1 MRLFK
6 RPAAWLLVVMMAVC
20 AEAYGQLQT
29 KQICAATSANGAPC
43 VYQVDPPN
51 WWTDMPSPMLL
62 LYGRN
67 LRNAKIA
74 VRGRDVDVTRTQF
87 SANGHYAFVWLKE
100 PQSAKPQTL
109 TVSLT
114 TSRGNIA
121 FPFTLQK
128 RKPASAGFQ
137 GFSPADTIYLIMT
150 DRFADGDLKND
161 PHPSQLALP
170 RGWHGG
176 DFKGIE
182 NHLNYLKQLGVT
194 TIWITPAYDNEGS
207 PQSYHGYSAT
217 NMYKPDPHFGT
228 VQDYKNMVAAIHA
241 RGMKFVL
248 DTVPNHVG
256 PGNPWATDPPTP
268 NWLHGTLA
276 HHLVAQSNFAAL
288 VDPHADWAQR
298 KATEDG
304 WFANVLPDLNQSSP
318 LVSQYLIQNAIWW
331 IETGGVDGLRIDT
344 FPYVSRTFWQQFNG
358 ELHELFPH
366 LTSVGEVFNPDPS
379 IVSYFAGGVSHD
391 GIDTHL
397 WTPFDYPTFFALRAV
412 LTHKKPMSYLEK
424 IWRQDSLYPHPER
437 LVPFFGNH
445 DTVRFMSLP
454 GVTVQDLKLA
464 YGIVLTMRGTPEIY
478 YGDEIAMTGGPDPNN
493 RHDFPGGFPGD
504 KHDAFTAAGRTPV
517 QNEVHNWVEGLLHFR
532 DSQPVFGDGGQQDI
546 LYNATTLVYLR
557 ARNLN
562 RGCESGNSDR
572 VLVAVN
578 DGDKPET
585 LKIDPQGT
593 ALAGC
598 TQFVPEAGTNVPAA
612 LNAGKV
618 TMTLGSRQI
627 AILKVK

>member
-1 MRLFK
+1 MRSFW
-6 RPAAWLLVVMMAVC
+6 RAALLMAVTGVC
-20 AEAYGQLQT
+20 VVAQGQLQSEKACT
-29 KQICAATSANGAPC
+29 ATAEGGAPC

-67 LRNAKIA
+67 LRDAKIT
-74 VRGRDVDVTRTQF
+74 VRGVDVSVTRTHF

-100 PQSAKPQTL
+100 PQGAQPQTL
-109 TVSLT
+109 DVRVATA
-114 TSRGNIA
+114 RGSTM
-121 FPFTLQK
+121 FPFELHK

-137 GFSPADTIYLIMT
+137 GFSPSDTIYLIMT
-150 DRFADGDLKND
+150 DRFADGNLQND

-182 NHLNYLKQLGVT
+182 DHLNYLKQLGVT

-228 VQDYKNMVAAIHA
+228 VQDYKNLVAAIHA

-256 PGNPWATDPPTP
+256 AGNPWAKDPPTP
-268 NWLHGTLA
+268 DWFHGTVA
-276 HHLVAQSNFAAL
+276 HHLAAQSNFAAL
-288 VDPHADWAQR
+288 VDPHATWAQQ
-298 KATEDG
+298 KGTLDG
-304 WFANVLPDLNQSSP
+304 WFANVLPDLNQENP

-344 FPYVSRTFWQQFNG
+344 FPYVGRAFWQKFNG
-358 ELHELFPH
+358 ELHQLFPH
-366 LTSVGEVFNPDPS
+366 LTSVGEVFNSDPT
-379 IVSYFAGGVSHD
+379 IVSYFAGGVSHE

-397 WTPFDYPTFFALRAV
+397 WTPFDYPSYFALRAV
-412 LTHKKPMSYLEK
+412 LTHQKPMSYLEHV
-424 IWRQDSLYPHPER
+424 WRQDSLYPHPER

-445 DTVRFMSLP
+445 DTPRFMGLP
-454 GVTVQDLKLA
+454 GVTVKDLKLA

-478 YGDEIAMTGGPDPNN
+478 YGDELAMKGGGDPTN

-546 LYNATTLVYLR
+546 LYNATTMVYLR
-557 ARNLN
+557 ARDLN
-562 RGCESGNSDR
+562 QGCKAGDSDR
-572 VLVAVN
+572 VLVAIN
-578 DGDKPET
+578 DGDKAET
-585 LKIDPQGT
+585 LKIDPADT

-598 TQFVPEAGTNVPAA
+598 KQFKPEAGTHVPAA
-612 LNAGKV
+612 LHAGRV
-618 TMTLGSRQI
+618 TLTLGSRQM
-627 AILKVK
+627 AIYKVN

>member
-1 MRLFK
+1 MRASWRVTLLMWVALSCV
-6 RPAAWLLVVMMAVC
+6 AAH
-20 AEAYGQLQT
+20 GQLQSE
-29 KQICAATSANGAPC
+29 KACVASAEGGAPC

-67 LRNAKIA
+67 LRGARIG
-74 VRGRDVDVTRTQF
+74 VRGEGVRVTRTHF
-87 SANGHYAFVWLKE
+87 SENGHYAFVWLKE
-100 PQSAKPQTL
+100 PQNGKPQTL
-109 TVSLT
+109 EVDVATAHGKIT
-114 TSRGNIA
+114 I
-121 FPFTLQK
+121 PYEMEK
-128 RKPASAGFQ
+128 RRPASAGFQ

-176 DFKGIE
+176 DFRGIQD
-182 NHLNYLKQLGVT
+182 HLNYLKRLGVT

-241 RGMKFVL
+241 HGMKFVL

-256 PGNPWATDPPTP
+256 AGNPWAKDPPTP
-268 NWLHGTLA
+268 DWFHGTLA
-276 HHLVAQSNFAAL
+276 HHLEAQNNFAAL

-298 KATEDG
+298 KATVDG
-304 WFANVLPDLNQSSP
+304 WFANVLPDLNQENP
-318 LVSQYLIQNAIWW
+318 LVRQYLIQNAIWW

-344 FPYVSRTFWQQFNG
+344 FSYVGRAFWQQFNG

-366 LTSVGEVFNPDPS
+366 LTSVGEVYNADPT
-379 IVSYFAGGVSHD
+379 IVSYFAGGVSHQ

-397 WTPFDYPTFFALRAV
+397 WTPFDFPTCFALRDV
-412 LTHKKPMSYLEK
+412 LTHKKPMSYLEH

-445 DTVRFMSLP
+445 DMTRFMSQP
-454 GVTVQDLKLA
+454 GVTVKDLKLA
-464 YGIVLTMRGTPEIY
+464 FGIVLTMRGTPEIY
-478 YGDEIAMTGGPDPNN
+478 YGDELAMKGGPDPNN

-504 KHDAFTAAGRTPV
+504 KHNAFTAAGRTPV
-517 QNEVHNWVEGLLHFR
+517 QNEVHEWVQGLLHFR
-532 DSQPVFGDGGQQDI
+532 DSEPVFGDGGQQDI
-546 LYNATTLVYLR
+546 VHNATTLVYVR
-557 ARNLN
+557 ARDLSQ
-562 RGCESGNSDR
+562 GCSAGESDR

-578 DGDKPET
+578 DGDKAEA
-585 LKIDPQGT
+585 LNIDPTDT
-593 ALAGC
+593 ALSGC
-598 TQFVPEAGTNVPAA
+598 SHFVSAAGTRVPAA
-612 LNAGKV
+612 LRAGKV
-618 TMTLGSRQI
+618 TMKLGPRQM
-627 AILKVK
+627 AIYKVR

>member
-1 MRLFK
+1 MRPIWRTMVWMLL
-6 RPAAWLLVVMMAVC
+6 AASCVA
-20 AEAYGQLQT
+20 AQGQLQS
-29 KQICAATSANGAPC
+29 KQACAATPEGGSPC

-67 LRNAKIA
+67 LRDSKISVHGSD
-74 VRGRDVDVTRTQF
+74 VRVTRTHF
-87 SANGHYAFVWLKE
+87 SANGHYAFVWLTE
-100 PQSAKPQTL
+100 PQGNKPQALAVGVATA
-109 TVSLT
+109 
-114 TSRGNIA
+114 RGKIS
-121 FPFTLQK
+121 FPYQLQK

-150 DRFADGDLKND
+150 DRFADGDWKND

-182 NHLNYLKQLGVT
+182 DHLHYLKQLGVT

-217 NMYKPDPHFGT
+217 NMYKPDPHFGS
-228 VQDYKNMVAAIHA
+228 VQDYRNLVASIHA
-241 RGMKFVL
+241 HGMKFVL

-256 PGNPWATDPPTP
+256 AGNPWAKDPPSP
-268 NWLHGTLA
+268 GWFHGSVA
-276 HHLVAQSNFAAL
+276 HHLVAQNNFAAL
-288 VDPHADWAQR
+288 VDPHADWAQQ

-304 WFANVLPDLNQSSP
+304 WFANVLPDLNQENP

-344 FPYVSRTFWQQFNG
+344 FSYVGRAFWQRFNG
-358 ELHELFPH
+358 ELHGIFPH
-366 LTSVGEVFNPDPS
+366 LTSVGEVFNPDPT
-379 IVSYFAGGVSHD
+379 IVSYFAGGESHQ

-397 WTPFDYPTFFALRAV
+397 WTPFDFPTYFALRAV
-412 LTHKKPMSYLEK
+412 LTHKKPMSYLEHV
-424 IWRQDSLYPHPER
+424 WRQDSLYPHPER

-445 DTVRFMSLP
+445 DTARFMSQP
-454 GVTVQDLKLA
+454 GMTVKDLKLA
-464 YGIVLTMRGTPEIY
+464 FGIVLTMRGTPEIY
-478 YGDEIAMTGGPDPNN
+478 YGDELAMTGGPDPNN

-504 KHDAFTAAGRTPV
+504 KRDAFTAAGRTPV
-517 QNEVHNWVEGLLHFR
+517 ENQVHDWVEGLLRFR
-532 DSQPVFGDGGQQDI
+532 DSQPVFGDGGQQD
-546 LYNATTLVYLR
+546 LTHNATTLVYLR
-557 ARNLN
+557 ARDLN
-562 RGCESGNSDR
+562 AGCGTGDPDR

-578 DGDKPET
+578 DGDQAET
-585 LKIDPQGT
+585 LKIDPADT

-598 TQFVPEAGTNVPAA
+598 THFVSEAGTHVPAG
-612 LNAGKV
+612 LRGGKV
-618 TMTLGSRQI
+618 RMTLGPRQM
-627 AILKVK
+627 AIYRVR

>member
-1 MRLFK
+1 MRPIWRATLLIGI
-6 RPAAWLLVVMMAVC
+6 AAACVA
-20 AEAYGQLQT
+20 AQGQLQT
-29 KQICAATSANGAPC
+29 EKTCTATAEGGTPC

-51 WWTDMPSPMLL
+51 WWTKMPSPMLL

-67 LRNAKIA
+67 LRDANIS
-74 VRGRDVDVTRTQF
+74 VRGHDVSVTRTHF
-87 SANGHYAFVWLKE
+87 SANGHYAFVWLTE
-100 PQSAKPQTL
+100 PPENKPQTL
-109 TVSLT
+109 DVKVATGHGDVS
-114 TSRGNIA
+114 
-121 FPFTLQK
+121 FPYELQK

-182 NHLNYLKQLGVT
+182 DHLNYLKQLGVT

-228 VQDYKNMVAAIHA
+228 VQDYKNLVAAIHA
-241 RGMKFVL
+241 DGMKFVL

-256 PGNPWATDPPTP
+256 AGNPWAKDPPTP
-268 NWLHGTLA
+268 DWFHGTVA
-276 HHLVAQSNFAAL
+276 HHLRAQNNFSAL
-288 VDPHADWAQR
+288 VDPHADWAQQ
-298 KATEDG
+298 KATVDG
-304 WFANVLPDLNQSSP
+304 WFANVLPDLNQENP

-344 FPYVSRTFWQQFNG
+344 FSYVSRAFWQKFNG
-358 ELHELFPH
+358 ELHELFPR
-366 LTSVGEVFNPDPS
+366 LTSVGEVFNPDPT
-379 IVSYFAGGVSHD
+379 IVSYFAGGVSHQ

-397 WTPFDYPTFFALRAV
+397 WTPFDFPTCFALRAV
-412 LTHKKPMSYLEK
+412 LTHKKPMSYLEH

-437 LVPFFGNH
+437 LVTFFGNH
-445 DTVRFMSLP
+445 DMVRFMSQP
-454 GVTVQDLKLA
+454 GVTVKDLKLA

-478 YGDEIAMTGGPDPNN
+478 YGDELAMKGGADPNN

-532 DSQPVFGDGGQQDI
+532 DSQPVFGDVGQQDI
-546 LYNATTLVYLR
+546 VHNATTLVYLR
-557 ARNLN
+557 AKNLN
-562 RGCESGNSDR
+562 EGCGGGDADR

-578 DGDKPET
+578 DGNKAET
-585 LKIDPQGT
+585 LKINPADT
-593 ALAGC
+593 ALSGC
-598 TQFVPEAGTNVPAA
+598 TGFTPEAGTHVPAA
-612 LNAGKV
+612 LRSGRVRLTLEARQMAIYKV
-618 TMTLGSRQI
+618 R
-627 AILKVK
+627 

>member
-1 MRLFK
+1 MRPFW
-6 RPAAWLLVVMMAVC
+6 RVTMLLTMVVACVT
-20 AEAYGQLQT
+20 AQGQLLT
-29 KQICAATSANGAPC
+29 EKACTATAEGGAPC

-74 VRGRDVDVTRTQF
+74 VHGKDVSVTRTHF
-87 SANGHYAFVWLKE
+87 SSNGHYAFVWLKE
-100 PQSAKPQTL
+100 PNGAKPQTL
-109 TVSLT
+109 EVKVVTAS
-114 TSRGNIA
+114 GNIM
-121 FPFTLQK
+121 FPYQLQK

-150 DRFADGDLKND
+150 DRFADGNLNND

-182 NHLNYLKQLGVT
+182 DHLNYLKQLGVT
-194 TIWITPAYDNEGS
+194 AIWITPAYDNEGS

-228 VQDYKNMVAAIHA
+228 VQNFKSLVAAVHA
-241 RGMKFVL
+241 HGMKFVL

-256 PGNPWATDPPTP
+256 AGNPWANDPPEP
-268 NWLHGTLA
+268 DWFHGSVA
-276 HHLVAQSNFAAL
+276 HHLAAQYNFAAL

-298 KATEDG
+298 RAVTQG
-304 WFANVLPDLNQSSP
+304 WFANVLPDLNQKNP

-344 FPYVSRTFWQQFNG
+344 FPYVGRAFWQQFNG
-358 ELHELFPH
+358 ELHEIFPH
-366 LTSVGEVFNPDPS
+366 LTSVGEVFGPDPT
-379 IVSYFAGGVSHD
+379 IASYFAGGVSHD

-397 WTPFDYPTFFALRAV
+397 WTPFDYPTYFALRAV
-412 LTHKKPMSYLEK
+412 LTHKKPMSYMEH

-445 DTVRFMSLP
+445 DTVRFMSQP
-454 GVTVQDLKLA
+454 DVMVKDLKLA
-464 YGIVLTMRGTPEIY
+464 FGIILTMRGTPEIY
-478 YGDEIAMTGGPDPNN
+478 YGDELAMEGGADPNN
-493 RHDFPGGFPGD
+493 RHDFPGGFSGD
-504 KHDAFTAAGRTPV
+504 KHDAFSAAGRTPE
-517 QNEVHNWVEGLLHFR
+517 QNEVHGWVEGLLRFR

-546 LYNATTLVYLR
+546 EYSKRTMVYLR
-557 ARNLN
+557 ARHLN
-562 RGCESGNSDR
+562 VGCSVATTDR
-572 VLVAVN
+572 VLVAIN
-578 DGDKPET
+578 DGNKGTT
-585 LKIDPQGT
+585 LRINPKSSGLD
-593 ALAGC
+593 GC
-598 TQFVPEAGTNVPAA
+598 TQFVSEAGTNVPAG
-612 LNAGKV
+612 LSNGKV
-618 TMTLGSRQI
+618 TLTLGPKQM
-627 AILKVK
+627 AIYKVK